1 MGIDPAGF
9 LFRNISGFL
18 TFVNI
23 AQYAAFVTALGLLAI
38 AFIISVPLTLRPGGL
53 LRKLVDV
60 LPLFLLVV
68 TLISVITGLMGVGTV
83 GTFSDSPGLGSVSFI
98 VACIAVS
105 GLLTAV
111 AVAIAA
117 ATSDLGERT
126 TKTAMTAMAIT
137 GVPSL
142 IAWLGLA
149 ISAVI
154 LLSSV
159 SGTTIQA
166 PNGAQGQGGPGVAQ
180 GTPPAEGNSAGRRPG
195 EQEGPGRGGGSP
207 RVGNFSNQFAIG
219 GGLATAFA
227 VIELAAVVGGL
238 RVRSTTGQAISPA
251 TLQSARPDQAR
262 EVGKAVGAFA
272 VVGVVALAVMQL
284 VPVSH
289 ENPPV
294 QTTVQW
300 DSPQTEALWNR
311 ACADCHSNETK
322 WPWYSYVAPASWL
335 TASHIQ
341 SGRRKFNISEPLT
354 GREADDAGEQIR
366 DGNMPLPD
374 YQILHP
380 EARLTDSERD
390 QLDEG
395 LANSLSR

>member
-1 MGIDPAGF
+1 LAFLSAVLLVLVLFATLIGIGPAGF
-9 LFRNISGFL
+9 LFRNISGFI

-23 AQYAAFVTALGLLAI
+23 AQYAAFVAALGLFVI
-38 AFIISVPLTLRPGGL
+38 AFMISIPLALRPAGS
-53 LRKLVDV
+53 LRKLINV
-60 LPLFLLVV
+60 LPFFLLIV
-68 TLISVITGLMGVGTV
+68 TLICVITGLMGIGTV
-83 GTFSDSPGLGSVSFI
+83 GTLSDSPGLGNVSFI
-98 VACIAVS
+98 VVCIAVS
-105 GLLTAV
+105 GLLAAV
-111 AVAIAA
+111 AVAIAT
-117 ATSDLGERT
+117 ATTDLGERISQ
-126 TKTAMTAMAIT
+126 TAMRVMAIT
-137 GVPSL
+137 GLPSL

-149 ISAVI
+149 NSAVI
-154 LLSSV
+154 LLTSV
-159 SGTTIQA
+159 SGTAAQA
-166 PNGAQGQGGPGVAQ
+166 PNGAQRQPGGP
-180 GTPPAEGNSAGRRPG
+180 
-195 EQEGPGRGGGSP
+195 P
-207 RVGNFSNQFAIG
+207 RAGNFSNQFAVG
-219 GGLATAFA
+219 GGLATVFA
-227 VIELAAVVGGL
+227 VIELVGVVGGL
-238 RVRSTTGQAISPA
+238 RAQSATSKVPSPA
-251 TLQSARPDQAR
+251 TPQFAHPDGAR
-262 EVGKAVGAFA
+262 EVGKAVGAFV
-272 VVGVVALAVMQL
+272 VVGVVALGAMQL
-284 VPVSH
+284 VPVPH

-294 QTTVQW
+294 RTMVQW

-335 TASHIQ
+335 TVSHIQ